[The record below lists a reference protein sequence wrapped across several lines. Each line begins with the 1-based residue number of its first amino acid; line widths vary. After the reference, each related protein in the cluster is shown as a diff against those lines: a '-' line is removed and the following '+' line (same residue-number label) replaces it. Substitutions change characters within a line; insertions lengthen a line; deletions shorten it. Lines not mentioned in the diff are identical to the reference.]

1 MSLTLILVVVT
12 GLISYQAFSNRNVLD
27 KFILYPALMKDT
39 KQWYRFISSGF
50 VHADWQHLLINMLVL
65 YQFGTILERNFSS
78 IFGPG
83 FGQILYLIL
92 YISSIII
99 ADIPAYFKHQNDPSY
114 RALGASGGTSALV
127 FAYILFNPWGWFAF
141 PPLPALIFGI
151 GYLLYS
157 SYMGKRG
164 MDNIGHDAH
173 FWGAVYGVFFMIF
186 AALAF
191 QPGLVNYFLAQL
203 MQGPSAPNF

>member
-83 FGQILYLIL
+83 FGQILYILL
-92 YISSIII
+92 YITSIII
-99 ADIPAYFKHQNDPSY
+99 ADIPAYLKHQNDPSY

-127 FAYILFNPWGWFAF
+127 FAYILFNPWGWFTF
-141 PPLPALIFGI
+141 PPLPALIFGV